1 MSRIKASCIS
11 SVCFLRSFVLR
22 LSRLSALSYF
32 NNPTP
37 FLLCDLFVV
46 HPCPL
51 TMPVLYWKGK
61 GVYHMG
67 TWGELSHFRYD
78 ELAEMDLTWDDLSHL
93 TLEQLLM
100 LAEAKV
106 KRYRP
111 EEEKYK
117 DLKELLLSVIAQIS
131 ACFII
136 DAAQAVNWSDVL
148 KQIVQLVQK
157 NP

>member
-1 MSRIKASCIS
+1 
-11 SVCFLRSFVLR
+11 
-22 LSRLSALSYF
+22 
-32 NNPTP
+32 
-37 FLLCDLFVV
+37 
-46 HPCPL
+46 
-51 TMPVLYWKGK
+51 
-61 GVYHMG
+61 MG

-111 EEEKYK
+111 EEEKCK